1 PLAFYLF
8 TSDPKIEAQVMS
20 RSMFG
25 GGCINDTVAHTGAPE
40 LPFGGVGGSGFGNYH
55 GQRSFETFSYPRSI
69 LKRSTKIDVPVR
81 YPPHTG
87 LKFKILKKMLG

>member
-1 PLAFYLF
+1 
-8 TSDPKIEAQVMS
+8 
-20 RSMFG
+20 
-25 GGCINDTVAHTGAPE
+25 VAHTGASE

-81 YPPHTG
+81 YPPHSS
-87 LKFKILKKMLG
+87 LKFKIMKKMLG